1 VISSAHSFEVATM
14 KHPRQLRAAPI
25 PLLATHRGLVL
36 ELAKREI
43 FGRYRGANLGVAWAI
58 FSPFLMLAVYTMAF
72 GEILGSRWPGV
83 ETTGAF
89 VLVLF
94 IGLSIHSFFAE
105 CITRAPAL
113 IFANANYVKKVVF
126 PLEILPWPVVLSAL
140 FHLALNICVL
150 LVGVWL
156 VEGSVHAT
164 ALLLPVVLLPLL
176 PVVVGAMWLL
186 SAVGTYVR
194 DIAQVM
200 PPAATAF
207 LFLSS
212 AIVPVQAVPEK
223 YRAVFHANPLTLI
236 IDQARIVVLNGEG
249 PNYLSLAVYTLVALG
264 FSVVSFAIFRRLRGG
279 FADVL

>member
-1 VISSAHSFEVATM
+1 M
-14 KHPRQLRAAPI
+14 
-25 PLLATHRGLVL
+25 L

-176 PVVVGAMWLL
+176 PVVMGAMWLL

-200 PPAATAF
+200 PPAATAL

-212 AIVPVQAVPEK
+212 AIVPIQAVPEK
-223 YRAVFHANPLTLI
+223 YRAIFHANPLTLI

-264 FSVVSFAIFRRLRGG
+264 FSAVSFAIFCRLRGG